1 MINKKHFGRVINVF
15 LCFFLSVAL
24 SIVALVYT
32 HEFTFAGLVVSFIS
46 SFAISY
52 FIADITDVGEL
63 GIRFAKA
70 VKLKEHSV
78 PFVLVDT
85 AIVCIVMVTL
95 TSFLNTIVS
104 LGFKPIL
111 MMAWF
116 SIYPY
121 WMLVGYIC
129 LLILMPLAVKLA
141 GALTE
146 SSH

>member
-1 MINKKHFGRVINVF
+1 MINKKHFGRIINIF

-24 SIVALVYT
+24 SIVALIYT
-32 HEFTFAGLVVSFIS
+32 QELTFAGLVISFIS

-52 FIADITDVGEL
+52 FISDITDVGEL

-70 VKLKEHSV
+70 VKLKENSLA
-78 PFVLVDT
+78 FVLVDT

-104 LGFKPIL
+104 LGLKPIL
-111 MMAWF
+111 MMAWI

-121 WMLVGYIC
+121 WILVGYIC
-129 LLILMPLAVKLA
+129 LLFLMPVAVKLA
-141 GALTE
+141 GVLTRE
-146 SSH
+146 

>member
-1 MINKKHFGRVINVF
+1 MINKKHFVRIINVF

-24 SIVALVYT
+24 SIVALTFT
-32 HEFTFAGLVVSFIS
+32 HELTFAGLVISFIS

-52 FIADITDVGEL
+52 FIADITNVGEL

-70 VKLKEHSV
+70 VKLKEHSA

-85 AIVCIVMVTL
+85 AVVCIIMVTL
-95 TSFLNTIVS
+95 TSFFNTIVS

-111 MMAWF
+111 MMAWI
-116 SIYPY
+116 SIFPY

-129 LLILMPLAVKLA
+129 LLILMPLAVKFA
-141 GALTE
+141 EVLTE
-146 SSH
+146 SRH

>member
-1 MINKKHFGRVINVF
+1 MFDKKHFGRIINVF

-24 SIVALVYT
+24 SIVALLFT
-32 HEFTFAGLVVSFIS
+32 HELTFAGVVISFIS

-70 VKLKEHSV
+70 LKLKEHSL
-78 PFVLVDT
+78 PFTLVDT
-85 AIVCIVMVTL
+85 AVVCIIMVTL

-111 MMAWF
+111 MIAWV

-121 WMLVGYIC
+121 WLLVGYIC
-129 LLILMPLAVKLA
+129 LLILMPIAVRLA

-146 SSH
+146 KSN

>member
-1 MINKKHFGRVINVF
+1 MFDKIHFGRIINVF

-24 SIVALVYT
+24 SIVALVFT
-32 HEFTFAGLVVSFIS
+32 HELTFVGLVVSFIS

-52 FIADITDVGEL
+52 FVADITDVGEL

-70 VKLKEHSV
+70 LKLKEHSF
-78 PFVLVDT
+78 PFALVDT
-85 AIVCIVMVTL
+85 AIVCIIMVTL

-111 MMAWF
+111 MMAWI
-116 SIYPY
+116 SIYPF

-129 LLILMPLAVKLA
+129 LLILMPLAVRLA
-141 GALTE
+141 GVLTE